1 MPGIGLINCC
11 KGDKCITF
19 MNLQSTEMYK
29 KGYRKK
35 EIENEREGRNK
46 GRKEV
51 KKEDT

>member
-19 MNLQSTEMYK
+19 MNLQSTEMSK

-35 EIENEREGRNK
+35 EIENEREEGIK
-46 GRKEV
+46 GE
-51 KKEDT
+51 KK